1 MPARTPADV
10 DLQLIAAINA
20 GDVDSAVGCYE
31 PGAALVSER
40 GTTVTGTEAIRE
52 VLSRF
57 VSIRPKMSIKVPL
70 VIESG
75 DTALVHSKWTT
86 VGTDADGNRVD
97 FAGQGT
103 EVVRRQADGTW
114 LFIID
119 NPFGAP

>member
-1 MPARTPADV
+1 M
-10 DLQLIAAINA
+10 
-20 GDVDSAVGCYE
+20 GYYE

-57 VSIRPKMSIKVPL
+57 MAIKPKVTIEVPL

-97 FAGQGT
+97 FAGQAT
-103 EVVRRQADGTW
+103 EVMRRQADGTW
-114 LFIID
+114 LFVVD
-119 NPFGAP
+119 NHFGAP

>member
-10 DLQLIAAINA
+10 DLQLIAAINV

-57 VSIRPKMSIKVPL
+57 MAIRPKMSIKVPL

-75 DTALVHSKWTT
+75 DTALVHSMWTT
-86 VGTDADGNRVD
+86 VGTDADGNQVD
-97 FAGQGT
+97 FTGQAT

-114 LFIID
+114 LFVID
-119 NPFGAP
+119 NPYGSP

>member
-1 MPARTPADV
+1 M
-10 DLQLIAAINA
+10 
-20 GDVDSAVGCYE
+20 
-31 PGAALVSER
+31 
-40 GTTVTGTEAIRE
+40 
-52 VLSRF
+52 
-57 VSIRPKMSIKVPL
+57 
-70 VIESG
+70 IESG

>member
-1 MPARTPADV
+1 MPANTPADV
-10 DLQLIAAINA
+10 DLQLIAAVNA
-20 GDVDSAVGCYE
+20 GDVNSAVGYYE
-31 PGAALVSER
+31 PGAVLVSER

-52 VLSRF
+52 VLSGF
-57 VSIRPKMSIKVPL
+57 MAIKPKMTIEVPL

-103 EVVRRQADGTW
+103 EVMRRQPDGNW
-114 LFIID
+114 LFVID

>member
-10 DLQLIAAINA
+10 DLQLIAAINV
-20 GDVDSAVGCYE
+20 GDVDCAVGCYE

-52 VLSRF
+52 MLSCF
-57 VSIRPKMSIKVPL
+57 MTIKPKMTIEVPL
-70 VIESG
+70 VVESG
-75 DTALVHSKWTT
+75 DTALVDSKWTR

-97 FAGQGT
+97 SAGEGT

-114 LFIID
+114 LFVID

>member
-1 MPARTPADV
+1 MPANTPADV
-10 DLQLIAAINA
+10 DHQLIAAINA
-20 GDVDSAVGCYE
+20 GDVDSAVRCYE

-40 GTTVTGTEAIRE
+40 GTTAIGTTAIRE
-52 VLSRF
+52 VLLGF
-57 VSIRPKMSIKVPL
+57 MAIKPKMTIEVPL

-75 DTALVHSKWTT
+75 DTALLHAKWTT

-97 FAGQGT
+97 FAGQST

-114 LFIID
+114 LFVID

>member
-10 DLQLIAAINA
+10 DLQLIAAINV

-40 GTTVTGTEAIRE
+40 GTTVTGTEAIRG

-57 VSIRPKMSIKVPL
+57 MAIRPKMSIEVPL

>member
-10 DLQLIAAINA
+10 DLQLIAAINV
-20 GDVDSAVGCYE
+20 GDVDSAVGYYE

-57 VSIRPKMSIKVPL
+57 MAIRPKMSIKVPL

-75 DTALVHSKWTT
+75 DTALIHSQWTT

-97 FAGQGT
+97 YAGQGT
-103 EVVRRQADGTW
+103 EVVRRQADGSW
-114 LFIID
+114 LFFID
-119 NPFGAP
+119 NPYGAP

>member
-10 DLQLIAAINA
+10 DLQLIAAINV

-57 VSIRPKMSIKVPL
+57 MAIRPKMSIKVPL

-97 FAGQGT
+97 FAGHAT
-103 EVVRRQADGTW
+103 EVMRRQADGTW
-114 LFIID
+114 LFVID
-119 NPFGAP
+119 NPYGVQ

>member
-10 DLQLIAAINA
+10 DLQLIAAINV

-31 PGAALVSER
+31 PGAALVYPQ

-52 VLSRF
+52 VLSQF
-57 VSIRPKMSIKVPL
+57 MAIRPEMDINVLL

-86 VGTDADGNRVD
+86 VGTDTDGNQVD

>member
-10 DLQLIAAINA
+10 DLQLIAAINV
-20 GDVDSAVGCYE
+20 GDVDSAVGYYE
-31 PGAALVSER
+31 PGAVLVSER
-40 GTTVTGTEAIRE
+40 GTTVTGTEAIRD

-57 VSIRPKMSIKVPL
+57 MAIRPKMTIEVPL

>member
-10 DLQLIAAINA
+10 DLQLIAAINV
-20 GDVDSAVGCYE
+20 GDVDCAVGYYE
-31 PGAALVSER
+31 PGATLVSER

-57 VSIRPKMSIKVPL
+57 MAIRPNMSIKVPL

>member
-1 MPARTPADV
+1 MPARTPADL
-10 DLQLIAAINA
+10 DLRLIAAINA
-20 GDVDSAVGCYE
+20 GDVDMAVGFYE

-57 VSIRPKMSIKVPL
+57 MAIRPKMSIKVPL

-103 EVVRRQADGTW
+103 EVVGRQADGTW

>member
-1 MPARTPADV
+1 MPANTPADV
-10 DLQLIAAINA
+10 DHQLIAAINA
-20 GDVDSAVGCYE
+20 GDVDSAVGYYE

-52 VLSRF
+52 VLSGF
-57 VSIRPKMSIKVPL
+57 MAIKPKVTIEVHL

-75 DTALVHSKWTT
+75 DTALIHSNWTT
-86 VGTDADGNRVD
+86 VGTDAGGNRVD

-103 EVVRRQADGTW
+103 EVVLRQADGTW
-114 LFIID
+114 LFVID

>member
-10 DLQLIAAINA
+10 DLQLIAAINVA
-20 GDVDSAVGCYE
+20 DVDCAVGYYE
-31 PGAALVSER
+31 PGAILVSER
-40 GTTVTGTEAIRE
+40 GTMVTGTEAIRG

-57 VSIRPKMSIKVPL
+57 MAIRPKMSIEVPL